1 VSSDLKR
8 VSFLAVVFLVL
19 LRVSIG
25 WQFLYEGLWKYD
37 TLDTAQ
43 PWTSEGYLKNAQGP
57 LRDYFR
63 DMTGDPDD
71 LQWLDHAAMSRK
83 WEIWQQRFVSH
94 YNLTEEQQARL
105 QRLLDGPAEVTA
117 AVETIPE
124 SAQAALDK
132 LKGVVTFDADRK
144 LLIVKGD
151 NPLLPSEAQT
161 LKSSVAVVALP
172 DGYARTDATGDA
184 ARTETGAAVEP
195 DPLDLRFFKAIEIL
209 EKESAKLG
217 FKQRLAASLKG
228 DPDRVGVLARLT
240 EGYRPE
246 MAVDWPASD
255 LPPKD
260 PNIQREQVA
269 GEEAAPPD
277 SESTPDETSQ
287 TTTEAREQAAETA
300 QWLRYGEFQV
310 YRDLLREYESAR
322 RVARTDFQYEHL
334 ELVWQKIQGK
344 RAELVG
350 PVRAL
355 EAELKREALNL
366 LTPDQRA
373 RGAIP
378 PEQTRVWQADQAT
391 IFGLLILGSLLIL
404 GFLTRPAAFL
414 GAVMLVMFYLP
425 TAPLP
430 GVYLPDVI
438 AGTEHSYIVNKNLIE
453 AIALLAIAAL
463 PTGSWFG
470 IDGIFRW
477 LFKRGTKR

>member
-1 VSSDLKR
+1 LKR

-19 LRVSIG
+19 LRISIG
-25 WQFLYEGLWKYD
+25 WQFLYEGLWKYG

-43 PWTSEGYLKNAQGP
+43 PWTSEGYLKNSQGP

-71 LQWLDHAAMSRK
+71 LRWLDYAAMSRK
-83 WEIWQQRFVSH
+83 WADWQQRFVSH
-94 YNLTEEQQARL
+94 YSLTEEQQSRL
-105 QRLLDGPAEVTA
+105 QRLLDGPPQVTA
-117 AVETIPE
+117 TVETIPE

-132 LKGVVTFDADRK
+132 LKGVVTFDTDK
-144 LLIVKGD
+144 KQLIVKGD

-161 LKSSVAVVALP
+161 LKATVPVVALP
-172 DGYARTDATGDA
+172 DGYAQADATGDA
-184 ARTETGAAVEP
+184 VRTETGVAVEP
-195 DPLDLRFFKAIEIL
+195 DPVDLQFFKAIEKL
-209 EKESAKLG
+209 EQDSAKLG
-217 FKQRLAASLKG
+217 FNQRLAASLKG

-260 PNIQREQVA
+260 PNIQREQAVSDEPPPSDVEPTLLPA
-269 GEEAAPPD
+269 EA
-277 SESTPDETSQ
+277 TQTS
-287 TTTEAREQAAETA
+287 TEAREQAAENE

-322 RVARTDFQYEHL
+322 RAARTDFQFEHL
-334 ELVWQKIQGK
+334 DLVWQKIQAK
-344 RAELVG
+344 RVELVG

-355 EAELKREALNL
+355 EAELKREAQNL
-366 LTPDQRA
+366 LSAEQRA
-373 RGAIP
+373 RGALP
-378 PEQTRVWQADQAT
+378 PEQSQLWQVDQAT
-391 IFGLLILGSLLIL
+391 ILGLLILGSLLIL

-414 GAVMLVMFYLP
+414 GAVLLVMFYLP

-430 GVYLPDVI
+430 GVHLPPAI
-438 AGTEHSYIVNKNLIE
+438 AGTEHGYIVNKNLIE

-477 LFKRGTKR
+477 LFKRGAKR

>member
-1 VSSDLKR
+1 LKR
-8 VSFLAVVFLVL
+8 VSFLAVAFLVL
-19 LRVSIG
+19 LRIAIG

-71 LQWLDHAAMSRK
+71 LQWLDYDAMSDK
-83 WEIWQQRFVSH
+83 WDQWQQRFVSH
-94 YNLTEEQQARL
+94 FDLTEAQQAQL
-105 QRLLDGPAEVTA
+105 QQLLDGPPHVTA
-117 AVETIPE
+117 TVESIPD
-124 SAQAALDK
+124 SAQAALEK
-132 LKGVVTFDADRK
+132 LKGVVTFDAGKRQ
-144 LLIVKGD
+144 LIVKGD

-161 LKSSVAVVALP
+161 LKATVPIVALP
-172 DGYARTDATGDA
+172 DGYARADA
-184 ARTETGAAVEP
+184 AGNALRTETGAAVEP
-195 DPLDLRFFKAIEIL
+195 DPLDLQFYKAIETL

-217 FKQRLAASLKG
+217 FRQRLAASLKG

-255 LPPKD
+255 LPAKD
-260 PNIQREQVA
+260 PNIQREQ
-269 GEEAAPPD
+269 AAP
-277 SESTPDETSQ
+277 SESAPADSDSAPAETIQ
-287 TTTEAREQAAETA
+287 TATEAREQAAENS

-322 RVARTDFQYEHL
+322 QVAKTDFQFDHL
-334 ELVWQKIQGK
+334 ELVWQKIQAK

-355 EAELKREALNL
+355 EAELKREAQNL
-366 LTPDQRA
+366 LTAEQRV
-373 RGAIP
+373 RGALP
-378 PEQTRVWQADQAT
+378 PEHTRVWQADQAT
-391 IFGLLILGSLLIL
+391 ILGLLILGSLLIL

-470 IDGIFRW
+470 IDGVFRW
-477 LFKRGTKR
+477 LFKRGSKR

>member
-1 VSSDLKR
+1 MKR
-8 VSFLAVVFLVL
+8 VSFLAVFFLVV
-19 LRVSIG
+19 LRIAIG

-37 TLDTAQ
+37 TLDSAQ

-71 LQWLDHAAMSRK
+71 LQWLNYEAMSRK
-83 WEIWQQRFVSH
+83 WDHWQKRFIAH
-94 YNLTEEQQARL
+94 YGLTDAQQAQL
-105 QRLLDGPAEVTA
+105 QRLLDGPPQVA
-117 AVETIPE
+117 ASVEAIPE
-124 SAQAALDK
+124 SAQEALEK
-132 LKGVVTFDADRK
+132 LKGVVAFDEGK
-144 LLIVKGD
+144 KQLIVKGN

-161 LKSSVAVVALP
+161 LKGSVPVVALP
-172 DGYARTDATGDA
+172 DGYAKADA
-184 ARTETGAAVEP
+184 AGNALRTETGAAVEP
-195 DPLDLRFFKAIEIL
+195 DPLDLQFFKAIETL

-217 FKQRLAASLKG
+217 YKQRLAASLKG

-269 GEEAAPPD
+269 GEEPEEPTAEPAPA
-277 SESTPDETSQ
+277 EATQ
-287 TTTEAREQAAETA
+287 TETEAREQAAEDA

-322 RVARTDFQYEHL
+322 RGAKTEFQFNHL
-334 ELVWQKIQGK
+334 DLIWQKIQAK

-355 EAELKREALNL
+355 EAELKREAQNL
-366 LTPDQRA
+366 LTAEQRA
-373 RGAIP
+373 RGSLPA
-378 PEQTRVWQADQAT
+378 ERTRLWQADQAT
-391 IFGLLILGSLLIL
+391 ILGLLILGSLLIIGL
-404 GFLTRPAAFL
+404 LTRPAALL
-414 GAVMLVMFYLP
+414 GAVMLIMFYLP
-425 TAPLP
+425 AAPLP
-430 GVYLPDVI
+430 GVHLPASI

-470 IDGIFRW
+470 VDGIFRW
-477 LFKRGTKR
+477 LFKRQRG